1 MRCNFSTPGAS
12 ATDEDRVCA
21 FSKTKC
27 DGSSDKEG
35 CPLWEIANNLY
46 DIRVVMEDE

>member
-12 ATDEDRVCA
+12 VTDEGRVCA

-27 DGSSDKEG
+27 DGAHDQAG
-35 CPLWEIANNLY
+35 CPFWEIAAELFN
-46 DIRVVMEDE
+46 IRTEMGE